1 MVTPLQVALK
11 STNKGNLKSLLPNFG
26 IAVINVKSDLIL
38 TICILSQ
45 SLLSSTFIK
54 FEEKSGNF
62 TRIVAALLM
71 L

>member
-45 SLLSSTFIK
+45 SLLSYIYQ
-54 FEEKSGNF
+54 
-62 TRIVAALLM
+62 I
-71 L
+71 